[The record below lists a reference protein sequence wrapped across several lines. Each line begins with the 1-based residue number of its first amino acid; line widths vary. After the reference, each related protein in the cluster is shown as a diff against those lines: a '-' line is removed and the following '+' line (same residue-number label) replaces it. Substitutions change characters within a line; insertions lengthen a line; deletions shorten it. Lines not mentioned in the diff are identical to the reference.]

1 MLCFP
6 QISIPHKGYNLRG
19 FCTNCEN
26 QLQGSFS
33 EATAVIPLVAVC
45 EESYFELIV
54 CRSQVFNSPIK
65 SWPTNYSVNIVW
77 LKRHLYLELSH
88 NVDVDVDAQH
98 GQVSST

>member
-1 MLCFP
+1 VLCFP

-19 FCTNCEN
+19 FYTNCEN

-54 CRSQVFNSPIK
+54 CHSQVFNSQIK
-65 SWPTNYSVNIVW
+65 VGLLIIV
-77 LKRHLYLELSH
+77 
-88 NVDVDVDAQH
+88 
-98 GQVSST
+98 